1 MARGAVKAK
10 QAQNLKNQKT
20 QPGSRATAKA
30 SPKGRRGR
38 KRHAS
43 GGNPNQQLFF
53 SRLRRQAKPA
63 YLILAVLFAVTFAFL
78 GVGSGANS
86 GLDQLFSGLNLFG
99 RGGSSV
105 SKALKEVQ
113 KHPTDP
119 KGFRDLATAY
129 EAKGDTPNAISTLQ
143 QYTTLKP
150 KDAKVWSE
158 LAGLQLSQAQ
168 AYVSQYQAAAQ
179 NQQLAAPSQAFRP
192 SGTLGTALG
201 TDPIEQAAATTASTA
216 TNDLLQKA
224 TLGYNGA
231 IASYKAL
238 AKLQPANANAQFQ
251 LAQAAQTA
259 GDTTTA
265 IAAYKAFL
273 KLNPG
278 SSTAAQVRQLIKQL
292 SPAPATPATPA
303 KKAKK

>member
-10 QAQNLKNQKT
+10 QAQNLKNQKS
-20 QPGSRATAKA
+20 GRAGAKP
-30 SPKGRRGR
+30 SPKAHPHGR

-53 SRLRRQAKPA
+53 SRLRRRAKPA

-113 KHPTDP
+113 KHPSNP

-129 EAKGDTPNAISTLQ
+129 EAKGDSPNAISALQ

-150 KDAKVWSE
+150 RDVKAWSE
-158 LAGLQLSQAQ
+158 LGGLQLSQAQ
-168 AYVSQYQAAAQ
+168 TYVSQYQAASQ
-179 NQQLAAPSQAFRP
+179 NQQLAAPSQGFQP
-192 SGTLGTALG
+192 SGKLGTALG
-201 TDPIEQAAATTASTA
+201 TNPIEQAAASTA
-216 TNDLLQKA
+216 GSA
-224 TLGYNGA
+224 TSDFYQRASLSFSGA
-231 IASYKAL
+231 VSSYKSL
-238 AKLQPANANAQFQ
+238 AKLQPGNANAQFQ

-265 IAAYKAFL
+265 IAAYKAFV
-273 KLNPG
+273 KLNPT

-292 SPAPATPATPA
+292 TPAPAASA
-303 KKAKK
+303 KKKK